1 MNKMTSLY
9 ILWGVVMCL
18 QVAFIF
24 RDTTHIVGYTL
35 EFINPNDLQELSIPL
50 VVKPDVYE
58 PDTLVNTRTGE
69 AIKVAYGQAVKHFWH
84 TDSFQTVPW
93 GMRLFGAVCGMLSML
108 FIVWPYR
115 WSNTFFKNIEQ
126 GDFFTTHNERLLRR
140 FGCYQLAGVALLAV
154 FRFIDFLGLRMQLDF
169 EHYRVGFEWFSLLAY
184 AILPACFLFVAE
196 AFRIGTK
203 LREDTDGLV

>member
-1 MNKMTSLY
+1 
-9 ILWGVVMCL
+9 
-18 QVAFIF
+18 
-24 RDTTHIVGYTL
+24 
-35 EFINPNDLQELSIPL
+35 
-50 VVKPDVYE
+50 
-58 PDTLVNTRTGE
+58 
-69 AIKVAYGQAVKHFWH
+69 
-84 TDSFQTVPW
+84 
-93 GMRLFGAVCGMLSML
+93 MRLFGAVCGMLSML

-126 GDFFTTHNERLLRR
+126 GDFFTTRNERLLRR
-140 FGCYQLAGVALLAV
+140 FGCYQLAGVVLLAV

>member
-18 QVAFIF
+18 QLAFIF
-24 RDTTHIVGYTL
+24 RDTTHIVGYT
-35 EFINPNDLQELSIPL
+35 
-50 VVKPDVYE
+50 
-58 PDTLVNTRTGE
+58 
-69 AIKVAYGQAVKHFWH
+69 VAYGQAVKHFWH
-84 TDSFQTVPW
+84 TDSFQIVPW

-126 GDFFTTHNERLLRR
+126 GDFFTTRNERLLRR

>member
-1 MNKMTSLY
+1 
-9 ILWGVVMCL
+9 
-18 QVAFIF
+18 
-24 RDTTHIVGYTL
+24 
-35 EFINPNDLQELSIPL
+35 
-50 VVKPDVYE
+50 
-58 PDTLVNTRTGE
+58 
-69 AIKVAYGQAVKHFWH
+69 
-84 TDSFQTVPW
+84 
-93 GMRLFGAVCGMLSML
+93 MLSML